1 MGMSPHGCPKGSYR
15 SAQQEGTPVTVLRGA
30 LSRQHQD
37 RKHIMDKK
45 NSPWLLSLAGL
56 VALIAQPALA
66 QDTSYYYGGLSGGP
80 SRAKIDEPRITASL
94 LSGGLSTTGM
104 ARDERDTAYR
114 IFGGYQFNRNIAL
127 EAGYFSLGKFG
138 FTSTTVPA
146 GTLNGRIE
154 LRGINLDLVGA
165 LPLGERWSLLGRVGA
180 QYARASDHFSGTGA
194 VSVLNPNPSK
204 KEMNIKYGGGVQYAF
219 NPSFLMRA
227 EAEHYRVNDAVGN
240 HGGVNTLLLSVVF
253 PFGRA
258 PEAPRARAT
267 PAYVEPVRAVAPA
280 PVVAAAPAQVVA
292 VAQTR
297 RRVSFSAD
305 LLFGFDR
312 SQIRPEGKLA
322 LDALAKE
329 LGSWRYE
336 VIVVEGHADRLGA
349 AKYNQTLSMQRADAV
364 KAYLVNPGGLDGG
377 KISVVAVGETM
388 PVTKPD
394 ECRGTKA
401 TASLIECLQPD
412 RGVDVEVTGTR

>member
-1 MGMSPHGCPKGSYR
+1 MNKTRQFKVSQIST
-15 SAQQEGTPVTVLRGA
+15 SAPRGA
-30 LSRQHQD
+30 HVCQHIE

-45 NSPWLLSLAGL
+45 HSPWLLSLAGL
-56 VALIAQPALA
+56 VALTAQPAFA
-66 QDTSYYYGGLSGGP
+66 QDSSYYYGGLGVGQ

-104 ARDERDTAYR
+104 TRDERDTGYR
-114 IFGGYQFNRNIAL
+114 IFGGYQFNRYIAL

-146 GTLNGRIE
+146 GTLNGQIE
-154 LRGINLDLVGA
+154 LRGVNLDLVGA
-165 LPLGERWSLLGRVGA
+165 LPLSERWSLLARAGA
-180 QYARASDHFSGTGA
+180 QFARASDRFSGTGA

-204 KEMNIKYGGGVQYAF
+204 KETNFKYGGGVQYAF
-219 NPSFLMRA
+219 SPSFLVRV

-240 HGGVNTLLLSVVF
+240 HGGVNMVSVSAVF

-258 PEAPRARAT
+258 PEAPRARAA
-267 PAYVEPVRAVAPA
+267 PAYGVPVRELAQAPKVAEA
-280 PVVAAAPAQVVA
+280 PVVA
-292 VAQTR
+292 VAQPPAAVAEVVPPR
-297 RRVSFSAD
+297 RRVTFTAD

-312 SQIRPEGKLA
+312 SQIRPEGKIV
-322 LDALAKE
+322 LDSFIQE
-329 LGSWRYE
+329 LVGMRYE

-364 KAYLVNPGGLDGG
+364 KAYLVTAGGLDSG
-377 KISVVAVGETM
+377 KISAVAVGETR

-401 TASLIECLQPD
+401 TASLIDCLQPD
-412 RGVDVEVTGTR
+412 RGVDVEVIGTR